1 MFVFVY
7 SSYHLN
13 LQIVLNTQKNPYLN
27 QATPE
32 KMLAKFSYPKKLLR
46 SSPSLEIWSTPRG
59 RSPPLHFL
67 K

>member
-27 QATPE
+27 QDTPE
-32 KMLAKFSYPKKLLR
+32 KMLAKFFYPKKSFDRPRHLKSGVPPGPLPT
-46 SSPSLEIWSTPRG
+46 PSLS
-59 RSPPLHFL
+59 
-67 K
+67 